1 MTPPDSDQ
9 PTRNIETQPKP
20 RRLNGVW
27 LFGLLV
33 VGVYIMNYRPD
44 IETIEC
50 NAELLA
56 SKPDV
61 IMLGTWWCPY
71 CADARQYFHENE
83 IHYCEYDIEQTEEG
97 KKMYEE
103 IDGRGIPVLLI
114 GKYKLSGFDQRSID
128 KALSLLDQP

>member
-1 MTPPDSDQ
+1 MTSPDSDQ
-9 PTRNIETQPKP
+9 PAQDASARPKP
-20 RRLNGVW
+20 RRFNGLL
-27 LFGLLV
+27 LFGLLLI
-33 VGVYIMNYRPD
+33 GIYIINYRPD

-50 NAELLA
+50 NADLLA

-83 IHYCEYDIEQTEEG
+83 IHYCEYDIERTDEG
-97 KKMYEE
+97 KKMYEDV
-103 IDGRGIPVLLI
+103 DGRGIPVLII

-128 KALSLLDQP
+128 KALSQLDQP